1 MILPLTPIRF
11 LLETAEHYGRKVG
24 IVDGEKRL
32 TYAEMLDRARRLATA
47 LRNLGVEDG
56 GRVATLS
63 FNCHQLLE
71 AYYGVPIARAVLLSL
86 NVRLSPEEQRY
97 ILEHSGSKIV
107 LFDPEFQPLADVL
120 RENLPG
126 IRWVA
131 LEARNSQ
138 PDWVHSRTYEE
149 LLAAAE
155 PAAVDYTTYD
165 ENALAELFYTSGST
179 GRPKGV
185 MLSHRTLYLHALY
198 ALLAARRRAGN
209 VAADQMWEMH
219 TIPLF
224 HANGWGRPH
233 TITFAGGRHI
243 IVKRFDPAEVCGLI
257 ARERVTAFSMVPTMA
272 TTMVNFPG
280 LGDYDLSSLQEVFV
294 GGAAPSAALIGEIEE
309 KLGCR
314 AFAGYGMTETSPVA
328 AIAHIKDTLGE
339 ISEAE
344 RVRRQAMTGTAVGGV
359 EVRVAAADGKNV
371 PKDGETVG
379 EILFRSDVVMDGYW
393 RDPEATAEAIE
404 NNWLHSGDMAVWDE
418 ENYLLI
424 VDRKK
429 DIIISGGE
437 NISSIEI
444 EKVLAGHSA
453 VYEAAVVGVP
463 DEKWGEVPAAF
474 VVLKPGASVTG
485 DELRGFVRDRLAGFK
500 APKLVEFR
508 DELPKG
514 ATGKI
519 LKRALRDPYWR
530 GMERRVHGS
539 GGSGSSLTH

>member
-11 LLETAEHYGRKVG
+11 LLEAAENYGRKVG
-24 IVDGEKRL
+24 IVDGDKRL
-32 TYAEMLDRARRLATA
+32 TYSEMLDRASRLAAA
-47 LRNLGVEDG
+47 LRDLGIEDG
-56 GRVATLS
+56 DRVATLS

-86 NVRLSPEEQRY
+86 NVRLSPEEQAY
-97 ILEHSGSKIV
+97 ILEHSGAKFV
-107 LFDPEFQPLADVL
+107 LFDPDFQPLVDVL
-120 RENLPG
+120 RKTLPS
-126 IRWVA
+126 IEWVP
-131 LEARNSQ
+131 LEAYDGR
-138 PDWVHSRTYEE
+138 PDWVHSQTYEE

-155 PAAVDYTTYD
+155 PQPVDFTTYD

-179 GRPKGV
+179 GSPKGV

-198 ALLAARRRAGN
+198 AILAVRRRAGN
-209 VAADQMWEMH
+209 VAADQMCEMH

-233 TITFAGGRHI
+233 TITFVGGRHI
-243 IVKRFDPAEVCGLI
+243 IVKRFDPAEVCELI
-257 ARERVTAFSMVPTMA
+257 AREQVTAFSMVPTMA

-309 KLGCR
+309 KLGCH

-328 AIAHIKDTLGE
+328 AIAHVKDTLGE
-339 ISEAE
+339 ITDTE
-344 RVRRQAMTGTAVGGV
+344 RVRRQAMTGTPIGGV
-359 EVRVAAADGKNV
+359 EVRVAAPDGKDV
-371 PKDGETVG
+371 PKDGKTVG
-379 EILFRSDVVMDGYW
+379 EILFRGDVVMDGYW
-393 RDPEATAEAIE
+393 REPEATAEAIE

-444 EKVLAGHSA
+444 EKVLAGHAA

-474 VVLKPGASVTG
+474 VVLKPGASAAE
-485 DELRGFVRDRLAGFK
+485 DELKDFVRGHLAAFK
-500 APKLVEFR
+500 APRSVEFR

-519 LKRALRDPYWR
+519 LKRALRDPQWE
-530 GMERRVHGS
+530 GMERHVHGS
-539 GGSGSSLTH
+539 GQQNPERQ